1 MQFKEGPGWKACYD
15 EKRNLYM
22 AERSW
27 RGFYQL
33 CEIDR
38 ETYNRLGTDAMG
50 DRRPGELI
58 GRGRV
63 LVESDD
69 DYYTCPYLTV
79 YDKNY
84 LELAPWADARRR
96 AEALAAWEA
105 SHGISPSK
113 AENCGDGE
121 KKRREKE
128 KKQG

>member
-38 ETYNRLGTDAMG
+38 VTYDRLGTDAMG

-69 DYYTCPYLTV
+69 DYYTCPYLNI

-84 LELAPWADARRR
+84 PELAPWADAARR
-96 AEALAAWEA
+96 AAAVAAWEA
-105 SHGISPSK
+105 SHGISITETK
-113 AENCGDGE
+113 VENRRG
-121 KKRREKE
+121 KKKKE
-128 KKQG
+128 G